1 MINEI
6 NQMKNMLNKILQEQ
20 DQQSMQIQETR
31 KDIQTIYHKIQ
42 EIQNDQNT
50 IRKEMRDE
58 RLKQEDFNKLIS
70 GKMEMLEK
78 TIKMARNVQ
87 IECYKDM
94 IKKIENLDNA

>member
-6 NQMKNMLNKILQEQ
+6 NQIKNILNKILQVQ

-31 KDIQTIYHKIQ
+31 KDIQTIYHKIK

-58 RLKQEDFNKLIS
+58 MLKQEDFNKLIA
-70 GKMEMLEK
+70 GRMEKLEK
-78 TIKMARNVQ
+78 TIKMTRNVQ